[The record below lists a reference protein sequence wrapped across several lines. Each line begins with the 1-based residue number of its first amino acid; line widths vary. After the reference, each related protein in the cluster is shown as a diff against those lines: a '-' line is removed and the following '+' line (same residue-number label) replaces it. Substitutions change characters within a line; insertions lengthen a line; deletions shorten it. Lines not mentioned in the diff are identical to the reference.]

1 MYTCKVVYTHTHF
14 SHIHSPPSLLHLP
27 VHRTLGMKEVL
38 DKQGKLDD
46 KKDIQSTVENMRVA
60 KTTELMRIVP
70 RLLVR
75 HTRKKYETNM
85 ALV

>member
-1 MYTCKVVYTHTHF
+1 
-14 SHIHSPPSLLHLP
+14 
-27 VHRTLGMKEVL
+27 MKEVL

-70 RLLVR
+70 RLLVC
-75 HTRKKYETNM
+75 HTT
-85 ALV
+85 VDTF